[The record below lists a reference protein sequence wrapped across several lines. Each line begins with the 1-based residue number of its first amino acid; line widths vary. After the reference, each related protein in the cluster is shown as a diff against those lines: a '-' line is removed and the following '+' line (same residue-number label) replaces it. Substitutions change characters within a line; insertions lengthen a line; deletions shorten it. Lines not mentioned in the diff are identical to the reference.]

1 MLDSTTKKRFEDALA
16 SDMLREL
23 AMEFIAEGHSQV
35 AVYLLFEAFHEFV
48 DDAKREADE
57 AALYSSLGCIVGCCS
72 LGSKW
77 FDHYLTNEE
86 VYEYRKTNAEPSAAS
101 NGG

>member
-16 SDMLREL
+16 SDGLREL
-23 AMEFIAEGHSQV
+23 AMQFVAEGHSQV
-35 AVYLLFEAFHEFV
+35 SVYHLFEAFHSFV

-57 AALYSSLGCIVGCCS
+57 AVLYSSLEDITGYCS
-72 LGSKW
+72 IGSKW

-86 VYEYRKTNAEPSAAS
+86 IDAYRKASA
-101 NGG
+101 